1 MCGWVCV
8 DVSFPDVCLLIR
20 VCSYFHVFVGGVI
33 QVSCFYLVK
42 HLVKSQTGIM
52 SDRLIGSFQF
62 PVPPEPDHCSMLRK
76 VRSFPYEI
84 PLSFSPPLALL
95 ITEVAAQN
103 VQTKIIHTAWTIGK
117 HSLRSNIELS
127 STNFGSVCS
136 VLILSEAKTP
146 KTWTGCNKS
155 NTSLKSPS
163 IAFMQDR
170 CPPPQD
176 HWALQ
181 TSNLLQWGNLWP
193 HPAAAPACGGNSKLS
208 ECCSFNVCMF
218 STCLSWIVQVIL
230 QLRERP
236 DRAAKARRG
245 LTLSLQ
251 PLKGFDYDSFLSPP
265 STPETQ
271 QDTGRQPQT
280 AMALPGP
287 VLRLQAPQ
295 AKGPRR
301 EVFVWLGLQ
310 HGRHGQHFVCHKL
323 SPFRLRRIVASE
335 MSDKFMIDSFKNYW
349 F

>member
-1 MCGWVCV
+1 MFWH
-8 DVSFPDVCLLIR
+8 FLK
-20 VCSYFHVFVGGVI
+20 
-33 QVSCFYLVK
+33 QK
-42 HLVKSQTGIM
+42 HPK
-52 SDRLIGSFQF
+52 
-62 PVPPEPDHCSMLRK
+62 PEPVATNQIH
-76 VRSFPYEI
+76 EI
-84 PLSFSPPLALL
+84 
-95 ITEVAAQN
+95 
-103 VQTKIIHTAWTIGK
+103 
-117 HSLRSNIELS
+117 
-127 STNFGSVCS
+127 
-136 VLILSEAKTP
+136 
-146 KTWTGCNKS
+146 NK
-155 NTSLKSPS
+155 SLKSPS
-163 IAFMQDR
+163 IAFMQDP

-193 HPAAAPACGGNSKLS
+193 RPAAAPACGGNSKVS
-208 ECCSFNVCMF
+208 ECCSFNVCVF

-287 VLRLQAPQ
+287 ALRLQAPQ
-295 AKGPRR
+295 EKGPRR

-310 HGRHGQHFVCHKL
+310 RGHHGQHFVCFTAQTFTF
-323 SPFRLRRIVASE
+323 SAQTNCCIWNVWQI
-335 MSDKFMIDSFKNYW
+335 SDW
-349 F
+349 